1 MSDDLT
7 KQLEELKRER
17 RDDMDSI
24 TQLFVD
30 YKNEHRVTEK
40 EAKKDS
46 GTMTLEVS
54 DNAIL
59 AILLA
64 SGLLSTAICLGAC
77 CCIQQIN
84 KKIKQATALA
94 SIRGSEI
101 QQTGSTMGSARSGG
115 QSTDRHMRRLETDA
129 PMAADAALDTEA
141 GNMDDMK
148 E

>member
-46 GTMTLEVS
+46 ETMTLEVS

-84 KKIKQATALA
+84 KKIK
-94 SIRGSEI
+94 
-101 QQTGSTMGSARSGG
+101 
-115 QSTDRHMRRLETDA
+115 
-129 PMAADAALDTEA
+129 
-141 GNMDDMK
+141 
-148 E
+148 